1 MEIVA
6 KLKALQPVVEKGSFK
21 SRKVWAVVPDEKY
34 PQTLEFELHQDKV
47 DLFENVGIDSE
58 VKFYLN
64 LRGREW
70 TGTDGVT
77 KVFNSFVCW
86 KVDVL
91 SKVDG
96 TSPEPALP
104 DANEGLP
111 F

>member
-86 KVDVL
+86 KVDIL
-91 SKVDG
+91 STQG
-96 TSPEPALP
+96 TAPAPALP
-104 DANEGLP
+104 DANEVLP